1 MKENTLPEKDTRF
14 IKEEG
19 KVLMLGNEAV
29 VRGCLES
36 GVSYVSQYPGTPTSD
51 IGEYFHQ
58 VLKEN
63 LDIKDYLIHHWAVNE
78 AVATSAC
85 AGAAWTGCRSFNPMK
100 HVGLNVASDALSVI
114 ALNGPN
120 PGAMVILVGSDPGSL
135 GSHQEQNERFYTWM
149 LHLPCFEPHTPQEC
163 KDWTK
168 LAFELSEK
176 YDTVFEIRMS
186 TRSAHSRGFVNLEP
200 LQKGKAKGEFIRN
213 IPKFNSL
220 PPHAINNHI
229 RLYERIEKIRELI
242 PGLGINKIIPG
253 INKIG
258 IITSGMPFGYTMEA
272 LAQLNLNDVPVLK
285 LGMIY
290 PLNFGEI
297 KSFLE
302 NLDKVIIIE
311 ELEPFLEVKIA
322 EIALKE
328 KIYVEIIGEKIFPKY
343 NEFSTGLVAKCLA
356 QIFNKEPSKPMLD
369 AMEYFDSYKSIVPS
383 RFPTFCAGCPERATL
398 YSILKATNNLE
409 NTVISGDIGCYVMSF
424 FPPQECS
431 DLVICMSGGISAAIG
446 MSTKTDQNI
455 IALIGDSTF
464 FHTGMAPLAEA
475 VGYNSNVLLIIFE
488 NSWTAMTGHQDD
500 VLRYLINQGFSI
512 ENICESIGVP
522 WLKVEDSYN
531 PKKVTRSIEEALE
544 VKGLKVIIIRRECA
558 LQAHRW
564 RMNQIRALEGE
575 GKKVQDISY
584 YIGGCQLCFECARV
598 LSCPAIRKTKTEEGI
613 EEMQIDQ
620 DRCIKCGVC
629 YEVCPNG
636 AIRKSI
642 INVFEE
648 EVPFREL

>member
-1 MKENTLPEKDTRF
+1 
-14 IKEEG
+14 
-19 KVLMLGNEAV
+19 MLGNEAV
-29 VRGCLES
+29 VRGCLEA

-58 VLKEN
+58 ILRDHPEMKE
-63 LDIKDYLIHHWAVNE
+63 YLVHHWAVNE

-100 HVGLNVASDALSVI
+100 HVGLNVASDPLSVI

-163 KDWTK
+163 KDYTK
-168 LAFELSEK
+168 TAFELSERF
-176 YDTVFEIRMS
+176 DTIIEIRTS
-186 TRSAHSRGFVNLEP
+186 TRSAHSRGYVELGP

-213 IPKFNSL
+213 IPKYNSL

-229 RLYERIEKIRELI
+229 RLYERMEKIREII
-242 PGLGINKIIPG
+242 PELGINKILPG
-253 INKIG
+253 TNELG

-272 LAQLNLNDVPVLK
+272 LDQLELEDVPVLK

-290 PLNFGEI
+290 PLNYDEI
-297 KSFLE
+297 ITFL
-302 NLDKVIIIE
+302 NPLKKVIIIE

-322 EIALKE
+322 EIAHSQKLS
-328 KIYVEIIGEKIFPKY
+328 VEIVGQEFFPKY
-343 NEFSTGLVAKCLA
+343 NEFSTGLVATSLA
-356 QIFNKEPSKPMLD
+356 KIFNKHPNEQMNE
-369 AMEYFDSYKSIVPS
+369 AIAYFNSYKDIIPS

-398 YSILKATNNLE
+398 YAILKATNQLE
-409 NTVISGDIGCYVMSF
+409 NTIISGDIGCYVMSF

-446 MSTKTDQNI
+446 MSAKTDQKV

-500 VLRYLINQGFSI
+500 VLRYLINRGFSI
-512 ENICESIGVP
+512 EKICKAIGVP

-531 PKKVTRSIEEALE
+531 PKRLVKSIEDALE
-544 VKGLKVIIIRRECA
+544 TKGLKVIIIKRECG

-564 RMNQIRALEGE
+564 RMSQMRALERE
-575 GKKVQDISY
+575 GHKVQEAVYTIT
-584 YIGGCQLCFECARV
+584 GCQMCYECARI
-598 LSCPAIRKTKTEEGI
+598 LSCPAIRRTEIDGRET
-613 EEMQIDQ
+613 MQIDD
-620 DRCIKCGVC
+620 DRCIRCGVC
-629 YEVCPNG
+629 YHICPNG
-636 AIRKSI
+636 AIHKSI
-642 INVFEE
+642 YNALET
-648 EVPFREL
+648 EVPFRDI

>member
-1 MKENTLPEKDTRF
+1 MIKDTRF
-14 IKEEG
+14 TQSEG
-19 KVLMLGNEAV
+19 RVLMLGNEAL
-29 VRGCLES
+29 VRGCLEA

-58 VLKEN
+58 ILRNNPE
-63 LDIKDYLIHHWAVNE
+63 IGQYLVHHWAVNE

-120 PGAMVILVGSDPGSL
+120 PGGMVISVGSDPGSL
-135 GSHQEQNERFYTWM
+135 GSHQEQNERFYSWM
-149 LHLPCFEPHTPQEC
+149 LHLPTIEPHTPQEC
-163 KDWTK
+163 KDWVK

-176 YDTVFEIRMS
+176 FDLVMNVRTS
-186 TRSAHSRGFVNLEP
+186 TRSAHSRGFVELGT
-200 LQKGKAKGEFIRN
+200 LVSGKNKGEFIRN

-229 RLYERIEKIRELI
+229 RLYERIEKLRAIIPEL
-242 PGLGINKIIPG
+242 GLNKIIPG
-253 INKIG
+253 DNKVG

-272 LAQLNLNDVPVLK
+272 LNQLELNDVPILK

-290 PLNFGEI
+290 PLNYQQITEYLQ
-297 KSFLE
+297 KLE
-302 NLDKVIIIE
+302 KVIIIE

-322 EIALKE
+322 EIAHKHRIDV
-328 KIYVEIIGEKIFPKY
+328 KIVGKDYFPKHD
-343 NEFSTGLVAKCLA
+343 EFSTGLVTTTLA
-356 QIFNKEPSKPMLD
+356 RIFNKKPRKNIINAVD
-369 AMEYFDSYKSIVPS
+369 YFNSYKEFIPS

-398 YSILKATNNLE
+398 YSILKATNQLE
-409 NTVISGDIGCYVMSF
+409 NTIISGDIGCYVMSF
-424 FPPQECS
+424 FPPQQCS
-431 DLVICMSGGISAAIG
+431 DLVICMSGGLSAAIG
-446 MSTKTDQNI
+446 MSTKTDQKV
-455 IALIGDSTF
+455 IAFIGDSTF

-475 VGYNSNVLLIIFE
+475 VGYNSNLLLIIFE

-500 VLRYLINQGFSI
+500 VLRFLINQGFSI
-512 ENICESIGVP
+512 EKICKSIGVP
-522 WLKVEDSYN
+522 WLRVEDSYH
-531 PKKVTRSIEEALE
+531 PKRLTTTIEEALE
-544 VKGLKVIIIRRECA
+544 MKGLKVIIIKRECA

-564 RMNQIRALEGE
+564 RASQIKAIQETGE
-575 GKKVQDISY
+575 KTQDVSY
-584 YIGGCQLCFECARV
+584 YIGGCSMCYECARI
-598 LSCPAIRKTKTEEGI
+598 LSCPAIRRVKTEGI

-629 YEVCPNG
+629 YEICPNG

-642 INVFEE
+642 INLFGE
-648 EVPFREL
+648 EVPFREI